1 MKTSITRRFGLLAAL
16 VTVLTTAFGTL
27 LTTPALAHTRLVSS
41 TPGKDATAASVTEV
55 KLVFSDQIS
64 FAKVLVKDK
73 AGKQFQAGDAQ
84 HGGTTVT
91 QKLSGP
97 LPAGDYTVAY
107 AVVGADG
114 HRIENSDLTFTA
126 QGGQGGQPSSGQPN
140 GGLPGGADAPTAD
153 PTAAAP
159 GTQVAGTSSEN
170 APKAEA
176 KKSSSGT
183 ARWVM
188 IGVGALVGIG
198 IGVVIVTRAKRRHP
212 ASGE

>member
-1 MKTSITRRFGLLAAL
+1 MKTSNSRRFGVLAAL
-16 VTVLTTAFGTL
+16 VTVLTAGFGAL
-27 LTTPALAHTRLVSS
+27 LATPALAHTRLVSS
-41 TPGKDATAASVTEV
+41 TPGKDASAASVGEV

-64 FAKVLVKDK
+64 FAKVLVKDR
-73 AGKQFQAGDAQ
+73 AGKQYQSGEAQ
-84 HGGTTVT
+84 RDGTTVT
-91 QKLSGP
+91 QKVAGP

-126 QGGQGGQPSSGQPN
+126 TQGGGDQAN
-140 GGLPGGADAPTAD
+140 GGLPAGADTPTAE
-153 PTAAAP
+153 PTAASP
-159 GTQVAGTSSEN
+159 GDQVAGTNQEK
-170 APKAEA
+170 APRAEA

-198 IGVVIVTRAKRRHP
+198 IGVLIVSRAKRKHP
-212 ASGE
+212 SSGE